1 MNILLAYDLITF
13 GLGAFL
19 ASVTFIT
26 AGTVSATD
34 FALRVLMLEDAVVE
48 EVVVEVVVE
57 VVEVVVEVVEVL
69 VVDGDDL
76 VDVVEVTN

>member
-34 FALRVLMLEDAVVE
+34 FALRVLMLEDAVVV
-48 EVVVEVVVE
+48 EVVVEAVVEVVVE
-57 VVEVVVEVVEVL
+57 VVV
-69 VVDGDDL
+69 
-76 VDVVEVTN
+76 